1 MELGIGKVCAEGE
14 SHLGDSERCGVT
26 IQFKDLDR
34 SAFTQG
40 WVGSQFSKYFWRPRL
55 KF

>member
-1 MELGIGKVCAEGE
+1 MELDIGKVCTEGE
-14 SHLGDSERCGVT
+14 SHLGDLVRCGVT

-40 WVGSQFSKYFWRPRL
+40 WVGSQFSKIFFAEGRG
-55 KF
+55 